1 MKEIFENTKVA
12 FSLKS
17 DAELRKARFMFQVMG
32 NPNLVKVGTWLTT
45 LALKLKLPV
54 KGLIKKTIFKQFC
67 GGTSEKECV
76 PIIEKLSDHGVTS
89 ILDYS
94 VEAKEEET
102 EFDAAMIKKMGLIEF
117 ARKNEGVS
125 FASMKPTALGRFKIW
140 QKKTEKKVLSTS
152 EQEEWGRIEE
162 RFSEICEHA
171 FTNNVPILIDA
182 EESWMQDAADELVER
197 MMRQYNK
204 EDVLVYNTVQCYRWD
219 RMRYVQDL
227 ENKAKA
233 QNFKIGIKIVR
244 GAYMEK
250 ENERAIEK
258 GYKSPICENK
268 AKTDDNFNA
277 ILAYIMDRLDIF
289 NVFVGSHNEP
299 STYLT
304 IELMKE
310 KNLPANHQ
318 SIWFGQLYG
327 MSDQITYN
335 LSEHGYNVT
344 KLIPF
349 GPVKEVIPYLIRRAE
364 ENTSVAGQTGRE
376 LSLLNEEIQRR
387 KGNL

>member
-1 MKEIFENTKVA
+1 MKKVFENTKVA

-17 DAELRKARFMFQVMG
+17 NAELRKARFMFQVMG
-32 NPNLVKVGTWLTT
+32 NPNLVKIGTWLTMM
-45 LALKLKLPV
+45 ALKLKLPV
-54 KGLIKKTIFKQFC
+54 KGLIKKTIFNQFC
-67 GGTSEKECV
+67 GGTTEEECV
-76 PIIEKLSDHGVTS
+76 SSIEKLSGIGVTS

-94 VEAKEEET
+94 VEAKEEEE
-102 EFDAAMIKKMGLIEF
+102 EFDAALEKKMGLIEF
-117 ARKNEGVS
+117 ARQNEGIS
-125 FASMKPTALGRFKIW
+125 FAAMKPTALGRFKIW
-140 QKKTEKKVLSTS
+140 NKKTNNIKLSDTEQS
-152 EQEEWGRIEE
+152 EWERIEL
-162 RFSEICEHA
+162 RFDQICKHA
-171 FTNNVPILIDA
+171 YDNDVPVLIDA

-204 EDVLVYNTVQCYRWD
+204 DKVLIYNTVQCYRWD
-219 RMRYVQDL
+219 RMKYVKDL
-227 ENKAKA
+227 EKKAITN
-233 QNFKIGIKIVR
+233 NFKVGVKIVR

-258 GYKSPICENK
+258 GYKSPICESK
-268 AKTDDNFNA
+268 IKTDENFND
-277 ILAYIMDRLDIF
+277 ILIYLMDRLDVF

-304 IELMKE
+304 MDLMKE
-310 KNLPANHQ
+310 KNLPTNH
-318 SIWFGQLYG
+318 SGIWFGQLYG

-335 LSEHGYNVT
+335 LSEKGYNVA

-376 LSLLNEEIQRR
+376 LSLLNQELKRR
-387 KGNL
+387 NSN